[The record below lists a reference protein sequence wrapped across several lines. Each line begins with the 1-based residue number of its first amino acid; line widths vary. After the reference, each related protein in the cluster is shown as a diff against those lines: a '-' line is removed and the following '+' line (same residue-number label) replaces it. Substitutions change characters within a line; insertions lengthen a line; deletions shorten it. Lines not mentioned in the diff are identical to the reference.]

1 MDYKTNNFFY
11 NQISVFLINKPIIL
25 HTLLKLKLG
34 DILNYVLKKKY
45 LLMDFCNLY
54 HRNLKR

>member
-1 MDYKTNNFFY
+1 MDYKTNYFFY

-34 DILNYVLKKKY
+34 DILNYVLKKKN

>member
-1 MDYKTNNFFY
+1 MDYKTNYFFY

-34 DILNYVLKKKY
+34 DILNYVLKKNISLWTFVIY
-45 LLMDFCNLY
+45 IIAI
-54 HRNLKR
+54 

>member
-1 MDYKTNNFFY
+1 MDYKTNYFFY

-34 DILNYVLKKKY
+34 DILNYVLKKKISPY
-45 LLMDFCNLY
+45 GLL
-54 HRNLKR
+54 